1 MTSEG
6 LTVRVYPSLA
16 KAKRQIEDD
25 EFELAAK
32 SLIEHLRQHP
42 DEPEGM
48 AQLGNVAM
56 RLGALGQSEH
66 FLRRALARGATDF
79 ETRRTLANV
88 LAQQERP
95 DKAIPLMESLIAEKR
110 DQGLLAI
117 LGSLLERI
125 GKSEEA
131 LAIQERM
138 VEELPDSPPAWIAYG
153 HGLRSA
159 GRVDE
164 AIAAYRRAIA
174 VDEEYGEA
182 WWGLASIRRQVF
194 DEADIAAMQ
203 RALGIAVDIKHIA
216 PLNFALARA
225 FRDRDDHEN
234 AFRHYEEGNRLRA
247 EIINYNAHE
256 LTDEI
261 AETERIA
268 DAGLLAKFSTAPIGD
283 ARPVFIVSLP
293 RSGSTLLEQMLG
305 SHPQIEPVGEL
316 PYVPAILR
324 TWMELATRRGKIT
337 VPQAIAQLTDEQAVA
352 LGKDYLQRAS
362 LHRKTDR
369 PYFVDKLPQNWSNV
383 LFIRRILPQA
393 KFIHIRRPAMDCCF
407 SNFSLS
413 FTRFHA
419 SSFTLKDIGQCYVD
433 HVRLMEHL
441 DRIAPGL
448 VHHVSYQALV
458 DDPQRELEGV
468 LAYLGLPWDDAV
480 LEFHKLDRV
489 VRTPSSEQVRR
500 PINREGID
508 VWKPYSRW
516 LDPLREVL
524 GDLAES

>member
-16 KAKRQIEDD
+16 KAKRQIEDE

-48 AQLGNVAM
+48 AQLGMVAM
-56 RLGALGQSEH
+56 RLGALSQSEH
-66 FLRRALARGATDF
+66 FLRRALARGVTDF

-95 DKAIPLMESLIAEKR
+95 DKALPMIEGLVRESDDPALR
-110 DQGLLAI
+110 AI
-117 LGSLLERI
+117 LANILERI

-131 LAIQERM
+131 LAIQAKMAEDA
-138 VEELPDSPPAWIAYG
+138 PNSPPVWIAYG

-164 AIAAYRRAIA
+164 AIAAYRKAIA
-174 VDEEYGEA
+174 ADEEYGEA
-182 WWGLASIRRQVF
+182 WWGLASIRHKVF
-194 DEADIAAMQ
+194 DDDDIGAMQ
-203 RALGIAVDIKHIA
+203 RALGIAVDVQHMA

-225 FRDRDDHEN
+225 FRDRGEHES

-247 EIINYNAHE
+247 EIINYNARE

-268 DAGLLAKFSTAPIGD
+268 DAGLLSSFGTAPVGD
-283 ARPVFIVSLP
+283 SRPVFIVCLP

-305 SHPQIEPVGEL
+305 SHPKIEPVGEL

-337 VPQAIAQLTDEQAVA
+337 VPQAIAQLTDEQAA
-352 LGKDYLQRAS
+352 AIGKDYLQRAS

-419 SSFTLKDIGQCYVD
+419 SSFTLPDIGQCYVD
-433 HVRLMEHL
+433 HVRLMDHL
-441 DRIAPGL
+441 DRVAPGL

-468 LAYLGLPWDDAV
+468 LEYLGLPWDDAV

-516 LDPLREVL
+516 LGPLREVL
-524 GDLAES
+524 GDLAET